1 MAAAAE
7 GNNEGGGVDIL
18 SHILDSHELHLGPLH
33 IPLPHLELFGIDM
46 SITVHLVMMW
56 IASLFLLLTLIST
69 TKKRGLVPSGF
80 ANAIEALIIFIR
92 DDIVIPNIGKKDTP
106 RFLPFLLTAFIF
118 ILACNL
124 LGLIPF
130 GATAT
135 ANINVT
141 ATLAIC
147 SFMAMLVGGIRHN
160 GFIGYFVG
168 LIPSGLPLWLMP
180 LMIPLEFLGLFTK
193 PFALAVRLFANMTAG
208 HVVIISLLSLI
219 FVLNT
224 VVVAPASVIFALAIY
239 LLEIFVSFVQAY
251 VFTLLS
257 AVFIGMAIH
266 QEH

>member
-1 MAAAAE
+1 MAAASE
-7 GNNEGGGVDIL
+7 GNGEGGGVDIL
-18 SHILDSHELHLGPLH
+18 GHILDSNEWHLGPLH
-33 IPLPHLELFGIDM
+33 IPLPQFELFGIDM
-46 SITVHLVMMW
+46 SITVHLLMMW
-56 IASLFLLLTLIST
+56 IASLFLLITLVSS

-80 ANAIEALIIFIR
+80 ANAIEALVIFLR
-92 DDIVIPNIGKKDTP
+92 DDVIVPNVGAKDAP
-106 RFLPFLLTAFIF
+106 RFTPFLLTAFLF

-141 ATLAIC
+141 ATLAVC
-147 SFMAMLVGGIRHN
+147 SFIAMLVGGIRHN
-160 GFIGYFVG
+160 GFVGYFVG
-168 LIPSGLPLWLMP
+168 LIPSGLPIWLLP
-180 LMIPLEFLGLFTK
+180 IMIPLEFLGLFTK
-193 PFALAVRLFANMTAG
+193 PFALAVRLFANLTAG
-208 HVVIISLLSLI
+208 HVVIISLISLI

-224 VVVAPASVIFALAIY
+224 VAVAPASVLFALAIY
-239 LLEIFVSFVQAY
+239 LLEIFVAFVQAY